1 MPSPSPEPSIKSANS
16 AHGHEDER
24 VSRRPG
30 SALSFRL
37 GPRGSSQPADD
48 SRRRSIQFSVGSPN
62 SPSFPRR
69 TGSIKSPLSSRQQ
82 AHDKKVVARVPSPP
96 PPDTYQ
102 RGVSFDTFDN
112 RDATDF
118 SFTLNYKHRGYQL
131 TRRSRTFLC
140 GTDQNEY
147 SDFALEWLM
156 DELVDDG
163 DEIVCLRVVEKDSKI
178 ASDSSVE
185 EGKYRKEAEKL
196 FKQVIQKNSQD
207 EKAIS
212 LVLEL
217 AIGRVQEIIQRMIQ
231 IYEPAL
237 LVVGTRGRNMN
248 SMQGLLPGSVSKYC
262 LQQSPIPVIVVRPSA
277 KREKKKKKRLADPT
291 RRNYNN
297 ILQMSEKRG
306 SGLFNIPDNSDNS
319 LLRNADAEAVAVAKA
334 IGLPR
339 SAYQSREHLHGHSRD
354 TLSSK
359 SSDLEEKLADK
370 LAVHTELEIPRAESP
385 NAVVMKSPI
394 LGDLDTPSI
403 TESESESDAKGTAQP
418 VATEPAA
425 DLNKDPQDVSSETA
439 VSGNDE
445 VENSSNSGA
454 GYPNI
459 VVQQLEDGPS
469 PGSAEPGQGYETP
482 ISASAGSS
490 GTVTPKN
497 IEATEPGSSDDGTSV
512 SNSALSQPSEADS
525 AHKDEKQANETTE
538 A

>member
-1 MPSPSPEPSIKSANS
+1 MPSQSPQPPTKSTNS
-16 AHGHEDER
+16 AHGHDEER

-30 SALSFRL
+30 SSLSFRL

-48 SRRRSIQFSVGSPN
+48 SRKKSIQFNVGSPTM
-62 SPSFPRR
+62 PSFPRR
-69 TGSIKSPLSSRQQ
+69 TGSIKSPLAPRP
-82 AHDKKVVARVPSPP
+82 HKVVPRVPSPP

-112 RDATDF
+112 RDATDY

-140 GTDQNEY
+140 GTDQNDY

-185 EGKYRKEAEKL
+185 EGKYRQEAEKL

-237 LVVGTRGRNMN
+237 LIVGTRGRSMN

-262 LQQSPIPVIVVRPSA
+262 LQQSPIPVIVVRASA

-291 RRNYNN
+291 RRNYNS

-306 SGLFNIPDNSDNS
+306 SGLFDIPDNSDSS

-339 SAYQSREHLHGHSRD
+339 SAYQNREHMFGTSRE

-359 SSDLEEKLADK
+359 SSDQDSKST
-370 LAVHTELEIPRAESP
+370 VHTELEIPRAESP

-403 TESESESDAKGTAQP
+403 TESESEYDAKSTAQP
-418 VATEPAA
+418 VVTEPAG
-425 DLNKDPQDVSSETA
+425 DENKVLQNGNSETA
-439 VSGNDE
+439 MSGMDE
-445 VENSSNSGA
+445 VANSSNPSVGH
-454 GYPNI
+454 PDI
-459 VVQQLEDGPS
+459 VIQQLEDDAPS
-469 PGSAEPGQGYETP
+469 GGAEPGQGYETP
-482 ISASAGSS
+482 TSASAGSR
-490 GTVTPKN
+490 GTVSPK
-497 IEATEPGSSDDGTSV
+497 ITETVEPGSSDDSTSV
-512 SNSALSQPSEADS
+512 ANSALSQRSDADS
-525 AHKDEKQANETTE
+525 THKEEKNTNETAE

>member
-1 MPSPSPEPSIKSANS
+1 MPSPSPEPSIKSTNS
-16 AHGHEDER
+16 AHGHEEER
-24 VSRRPG
+24 VARRPG

-48 SRRRSIQFSVGSPN
+48 SRRRSIQFSVGSPS

-82 AHDKKVVARVPSPP
+82 THDKKVVARVPSPP

-319 LLRNADAEAVAVAKA
+319 LLRNADAEAAAVAKA

-339 SAYQSREHLHGHSRD
+339 SAYHSREHLHGHSRE

-359 SSDLEEKLADK
+359 SSDLEDK
-370 LAVHTELEIPRAESP
+370 LAVQTDLEIPRAESP

-403 TESESESDAKGTAQP
+403 TESEGEYDSKGTAQP
-418 VATEPAA
+418 AVTETAA
-425 DLNKDPQDVSSETA
+425 DSKTPQDVSLETA

-445 VENSSNSGA
+445 VENSSNPTG

-459 VVQQLEDGPS
+459 VVQQLEDEPS
-469 PGSAEPGQGYETP
+469 PGSVEPGHGYETP

-490 GTVTPKN
+490 GTVTPKTV
-497 IEATEPGSSDDGTSV
+497 ETTELGSSEDGTSV
-512 SNSALSQPSEADS
+512 TNSAMSQPSDADS
-525 AHKDEKQANETTE
+525 AHKDETETNQTTE